1 MPWTLARDFPVNTCV
16 SVVLN
21 TLRISTFHSSS
32 HLPTEHSSSYSWR
45 SCHSLNLCQGLSRPS
60 WLPKATISHGVQCS
74 SSQPAS
80 PRAQRSTICGV
91 EPATSLSNC
100 LMMSSIPARTQRDVL
115 NNHKELVPHPHLS
128 HGLVCNIPWTG
139 LPDRTP
145 TSPRCLLFPSLP
157 EATKCCRPQDIILE
171 RALLPSRGDQP
182 SIAKNIYHK
191 RRRIRDACLIPRT
204 YPTTP
209 PFPRILLLTTT
220 TAGARRQRRKP
231 SFGIA
236 PGERAREPMRP

>member
-1 MPWTLARDFPVNTCV
+1 
-16 SVVLN
+16 
-21 TLRISTFHSSS
+21 
-32 HLPTEHSSSYSWR
+32 
-45 SCHSLNLCQGLSRPS
+45 
-60 WLPKATISHGVQCS
+60 
-74 SSQPAS
+74 
-80 PRAQRSTICGV
+80 
-91 EPATSLSNC
+91 
-100 LMMSSIPARTQRDVL
+100 MMSSIPARTQRDVL

-145 TSPRCLLFPSLP
+145 TSPRCLLFPPLP

-236 PGERAREPMRP
+236 PGERAREPCVREHGSSVPCPILGHSHGHWVGAGYRTRRRRCRYGKRCERNLTRDRVSTATTLSCPAHSPSSHSKEVNILTSVFSFSCR